1 MTLTDLFTYDASTGH
16 LQWSK
21 REGPKKKVH
30 VFNMRFAGKVA
41 GVKAY
46 ATHDKS
52 AARGIVVRIRGM
64 KPMDQYAHR
73 IIWEMVNGPIPEGYV
88 IDHINGNAFDN
99 RLSNLR
105 IATQHQNLQ
114 NMKLTARSTCGV
126 KGVSYDKARGLWA
139 AEIRAN
145 GVRHRLGRFQ
155 TKGLAAVAR
164 AKAAIRFHGS
174 FARFA

>member
-1 MTLTDLFTYDASTGH
+1 MTLTDLFAYDPATGE
-16 LQWSK
+16 LRWKERQ
-21 REGPKKKVH
+21 GTPKKVAR
-30 VFNMRFAGKVA
+30 FNRNSAGRIA

-46 ATHDKS
+46 TGTDKKTP
-52 AARGIVVRIRGM
+52 RGIVIRVRGM
-64 KPMDQYAHR
+64 ASKDQYAHR
-73 IIWEMVNGPIPEGYV
+73 IIWEMANGPIPDGYL

-105 IATQHQNLQ
+105 LATHSQNLH
-114 NMKLTARSTCGV
+114 NMKLRPTSASRL
-126 KGVSYDKARGLWA
+126 KGVRYEKGRNRWS

-145 GVRHRLGRFQ
+145 GVRHRLGYFQ